1 MIFVSFLLVVGSEAA
16 NLLTPLI
23 VANAY
28 DVLVDPTITDEEERM
43 SQINYYMI
51 IAIVVTVAG
60 IIAGFLRVT
69 IQVCITQLVVNISIQ
84 SIIISLCVSIQLSYS
99 QGVVGE
105 RVVARLRCRLYSQ
118 ILKQG

>member
-1 MIFVSFLLVVGSEAA
+1 MDKAEKIMIFVSFLLVVGSEAA

-69 IQVCITQLVVNISIQ
+69 VQVCIIQLVVNISIQ
-84 SIIISLCVSIQLSYS
+84 SSFHYVSQFNSPIHRVLLVNVLSL
-99 QGVVGE
+99 G
-105 RVVARLRCRLYSQ
+105 
-118 ILKQG
+118 